1 MTQNAD
7 QCHLLKSINLQC
19 CQSFEKFL
27 CINRTFSV
35 LGSNTRLAV
44 VAGRFLWQLQVGYTK
59 CTAHDLWASVKN
71 SVGSRSCKNSARAAE
86 EEPSWPELHNKFILF
101 MVFNLVAGM
110 VETCD
115 KTFLDEIFKFIVIP
129 SVCGNVSFWNCNE
142 PAHWKLLVSCWLSF
156 GLAVAHGGSMTLLW
170 SQPGSFAWRCQ
181 DRAPWFP
188 AGPPKDWASSAFTL
202 PHLVLLKSQV
212 CPGATGDS

>member
-19 CQSFEKFL
+19 CQSFEKF
-27 CINRTFSV
+27 CV
-35 LGSNTRLAV
+35 LTELFLFWAPTPALQLWLGDSSGSCRLGTQNAQHTI
-44 VAGRFLWQLQVGYTK
+44 REHWWKT
-59 CTAHDLWASVKN
+59 
-71 SVGSRSCKNSARAAE
+71 VGSRSCKNSARAAE

-115 KTFLDEIFKFIVIP
+115 KTFLDEIFKFIVTP
-129 SVCGNVSFWNCNE
+129 SVCGNVSFWNCNK
-142 PAHWKLLVSCWLSF
+142 PAHWKLLISCWLSF
-156 GLAVAHGGSMTLLW
+156 GLAVAHGGSTTLLW
-170 SQPGSFAWRCQ
+170 SQPGSFGWRCQ